1 MKIVFFEVEKWEE
14 EYIKKSFPSQEVLLF
29 SDKLDEKTVEKVLD
43 AEIVSA
49 FIYSTLNKEILSKLP
64 KLKFLTTR
72 STGFDHI
79 DINYC
84 KEKGIIVSNVPTY
97 GVNTVAEHTFA
108 LILAISRKI
117 IPSVE
122 RSKRGDFGLE
132 GLRGMEIYGKTIGIV
147 GVGHIGRRVVEIAAS
162 FGMKIIAFTKNPQ
175 KNQDLKKFDGL
186 EFVSLDELL
195 SSSDIITLHLP
206 LTPETH
212 HIINMEN
219 IGKIKNGA
227 ILINTARGGLI
238 ETQAILE
245 VLKSGVLGGAGI
257 DVLEEECSLKEER
270 ELLTAEFLK
279 SCDIKTQLLN
289 HVLLT
294 RENVVVTPHNAFN
307 SKEALIQIIE
317 TTVDNIKAFID
328 SKPKNIVSG

>member
-14 EYIKKSFPSQEVLLF
+14 EYIKKSFPNQEVLLF
-29 SDKLDEKTVEKVLD
+29 SDKLDEKTIEKALD
-43 AEIVSA
+43 AEIIST
-49 FIYSTLNKEILSKLP
+49 FIYSILNKEILSKLP

-79 DINYC
+79 DINFC
-84 KEKGIIVSNVPTY
+84 KEKWIIVSNVPTY

-132 GLRGMEIYGKTIGIV
+132 GLRGMEIYGKTIGVV

-175 KNQDLKKFDGL
+175 KNQDLKKFDSL

-245 VLKSGVLGGAGI
+245 ALKSGVLGGAGI

-317 TTVDNIKAFID
+317 TTCENLKRFVDG
-328 SKPKNIVSG
+328 KPQNIVSD